1 MKTPT
6 LHNYLETLSNPA
18 GRFKTLSDI
27 EVVCVFDGLPLYTVR
42 SRTLDVAVRYRKQER
57 ILCCPLHGAG
67 AVDLKEDV
75 CNRYL
80 GASKGGDPEALR
92 LLIRELLVFDDR
104 DGSDWYDVLL
114 VEAPATQ
121 LMTKPSCHIE
131 EPVTERYAL
140 ETPFREGLAVAR
152 SGDKYGYVDREGLEI
167 IPFRYDWAEAPE
179 EGLAVVKTGD
189 RFGLIDK
196 KGNTVL
202 EPVFEDIRWQA
213 ENGVVLACDQEGGW
227 RLYSRDGQPVSA
239 ERFDFIYDYHEGL
252 ASVRRGDK
260 YGYIDRSGTVVIP
273 FLYEE
278 AYSFSEDGLATV
290 AKNGR
295 LFSIDTEGMVFD

>member
-1 MKTPT
+1 MRTPT
-6 LHNYLETLSNPA
+6 LHHYLETLSNPA

-27 EVVCVFDGLPLYTVR
+27 EVVCGFDGLPLYTVR
-42 SRTLDVAVRYRKQER
+42 SRTLDVAVRYREQER
-57 ILCCPLHGAG
+57 ILCCPLHNTHA
-67 AVDLKEDV
+67 ADLKEYV
-75 CNRYL
+75 RNRYL
-80 GASKGGDPEALR
+80 GTSKGGDPEALH
-92 LLIRELLVFDDR
+92 LLIRELLVFNDR
-104 DGSDWYDVLL
+104 NESDRYDVLL
-114 VEAPATQ
+114 VKASSAQ
-121 LMTKPSCHIE
+121 LTTKPSRHTE
-131 EPVTERYAL
+131 EPVTERHVL

-152 SGDKYGYVDREGLEI
+152 SGDKYGYVDRQGREI

-213 ENGVVLACDQEGGW
+213 DNGVVLACDQEGGW
-227 RLYSRDGQPVSA
+227 RLYSRDGKPVS
-239 ERFDFIYDYHEGL
+239 EEKFDFIFDFSEGL

-260 YGYIDRSGTVVIP
+260 YGYIDRSGTIVIP